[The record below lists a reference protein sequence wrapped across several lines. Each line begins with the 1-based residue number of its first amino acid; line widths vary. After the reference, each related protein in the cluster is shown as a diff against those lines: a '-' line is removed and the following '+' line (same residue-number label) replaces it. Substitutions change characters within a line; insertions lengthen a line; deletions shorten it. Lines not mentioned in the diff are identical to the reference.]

1 MRGRWSATVV
11 VAVVMV
17 AASGCGS
24 DAEDP
29 TTTVAT
35 GESAASSAPTEAFQ
49 VMFDGASCVVEGPG
63 EVPAGSYDFVL
74 TDDSGME
81 GADVRTMHLADGH
94 TYADL
99 EALQAQPGDYL
110 KKPDWTEWSLN
121 AFGQVDAVLADNQF
135 GKVIVLDPGTHA
147 IVVGTGRPS
156 GTWLCAPVEVTST

>member
-11 VAVVMV
+11 LAVVMV

-29 TTTVAT
+29 TTTV
-35 GESAASSAPTEAFQ
+35 ESAASTVSSAANEAFQ
-49 VMFDGASCVVEGPG
+49 IMFDGASCVVDGPDR
-63 EVPAGSYDFVL
+63 VAAGSYDFVL

-99 EALQAQPGDYL
+99 EALQTQPGDYI
-110 KKPDWTEWSLN
+110 KKPEWTEWSLN
-121 AFGQVDAVLADNQF
+121 AFGQVDAVLADTEF

-156 GTWLCAPVEVTST
+156 GTWLCAPVEVTSP